1 MTDMKGR
8 VLLAMSGGLDSSVSA
23 ILLKQSGYSVI
34 GVTYRPYDS
43 VLRSCKEKETG
54 CCHPDTLLEAK
65 QLAGTLGIEH
75 HIIDFREKFKEL
87 IISNFINEYLQGRT
101 PNPCVL
107 CNKKIKWGLLSEEA
121 KRRQCGFI
129 ATGHYAR
136 ISEANGR
143 YYLQKAKDLA
153 KDQSYFLWM
162 LSQENLRQTLFPLG
176 NLKKD
181 EVRRIASEQGFSRLA
196 EKKESQEICFIPD
209 DDYRRFLKEN
219 AENLPGRGNF
229 LDRNGKVLGEHE
241 GYPFYTIGQR
251 KGLKIALGHPQYVT
265 ATDCHTN
272 TVTLGDKNELELKQA
287 IVDNLVFM
295 KYFNGME
302 NIKTE
307 VKIRYKTPPVP
318 CNIQLLGNK
327 LKVDFITPAS
337 AVTPGQSAVFYEGDD
352 VVAGGIIMTNN

>member
-1 MTDMKGR
+1 MIGR

-23 ILLKQSGYSVI
+23 ILLKQAGYSVVGI
-34 GVTYRPYDS
+34 TYRPYES
-43 VLRSCKEKETG
+43 VLKSCKEKETG
-54 CCHPDTLLEAK
+54 CCHPDTLLDAK
-65 QLAGTLGIEH
+65 HLAGTLGIEH
-75 HIIDFREKFKEL
+75 HIIDFRKEFEET
-87 IISNFINEYLQGRT
+87 IIRNFIDEYLKGRT

-107 CNKKIKWGLLSEEA
+107 CNKMIKWGLLAEEA
-121 KRRQCGFI
+121 KKRQCEYI

-162 LSQENLRQTLFPLG
+162 LSQENLRQTIFPLG

-219 AENLPGRGNF
+219 AGNLPGSGNF
-229 LDRNGKVLGEHE
+229 LNSDGRVLGEHE

-265 ATDCHTN
+265 ATDYQTN
-272 TVTLGDKNELELKQA
+272 TVTLGDKKELEVQEA
-287 IVDNLVFM
+287 SVDNLVFM
-295 KYFNGME
+295 KYLHGLE
-302 NIKTE
+302 DIKTE
-307 VKIRYKTPPVP
+307 VKIRYKTLPVP
-318 CNIQLLGNK
+318 CHVQLLGDK
-327 LKVDFITPAS
+327 LKVDFISPAA